1 MNKFLVIAG
10 SMGAITA
17 VALYL
22 LYLGGT
28 YGKLDCVRKL
38 SFYIDAYMRG
48 GMHKTRFRILDPA
61 TGRHLW
67 FVKLTPT
74 MRKYGPTRFF
84 LRLTPDGCSSE
95 EFARAQQALRNAGI
109 EYYLTSEHAP
119 SPRTI
124 VVHCDMDVDKAVR
137 AARCIMTGVFGL
149 CDSDLLRY
157 GIYGPTDRRH
167 DRIIG
172 WDDNIDL
179 ARYVRERAAA
189 GRPIPE
195 RFRKTGGSS
204 VS

>member
-1 MNKFLVIAG
+1 MNVILSGTIIVSILILAFWY
-10 SMGAITA
+10 GANC
-17 VALYL
+17 LDR
-22 LYLGGT
+22 
-28 YGKLDCVRKL
+28 YGKADRVERLQ
-38 SFYIDAYMRG
+38 FYIDAYMRG

-74 MRKYGPTRFF
+74 VEKYGPTRFF

-137 AARCIMTGVFGL
+137 AARCIMVETFGL
-149 CDSDLLRY
+149 SDDSPLRY
-157 GIYGPTDRRH
+157 GCFGASNPRH
-167 DRIIG
+167 DEIIG
-172 WDDNIDL
+172 WDDNPDL